1 VVFWAP
7 FGLLG
12 GPGTAET
19 GRLAPKTL
27 PHSVPGWYAS
37 ISCAWAPYETST
49 ALLGPPKGP
58 ILAQKGPFG
67 GPGQPRGPDLGPSAT
82 GWSNWVGRIHIMCS
96 GPFRDHYGTPGA
108 PKRAVLAQIG
118 PFGGPGGPWAAP
130 GGLIWAQVPL
140 VGPTG
145 WAASISNARAP
156 YETTTALLGPPKGP
170 VLAQKGPFGSPGGP
184 WAALGG
190 LIWAQLP
197 LVGPTGWATWL

>member
-1 VVFWAP
+1 MVFWAP

-96 GPFRDHYGTPGA
+96 GPIRDHYGTPGA
-108 PKRAVLAQIG
+108 PKRVRFG
-118 PFGGPGGPWAAP
+118 PD
-130 GGLIWAQVPL
+130 
-140 VGPTG
+140 
-145 WAASISNARAP
+145 R
-156 YETTTALLGPPKGP
+156 
-170 VLAQKGPFGSPGGP
+170 PFWEPRRSWGSPGAPNLGP
-184 WAALGG
+184 SA
-190 LIWAQLP
+190 
-197 LVGPTGWATWL
+197 TGWFNWMGCIHIMCSDPLRDLYSTPGAPKRAHFGP